1 MRFMA
6 LFPYK
11 IVHISSVFLCFLPSF
26 LASSQPRISSQFF
39 DRSKVGLIYIR
50 PGLSSIIQ
58 FPCEIDE
65 AKVGLKSSLDVQ
77 ISKTLKSEL
86 VLSARTNLADPT
98 NLIVRCS
105 HGLFVFDVI
114 ANQKNHQDVIR
125 ILGGTKGPV
134 FFDNPYPQMDQ
145 NSKNQDESKIKNHFQ
160 AKGKS
165 PISAEIKRSPS
176 LSEILKKTAKPMGQV
191 SIPLEENN
199 QTPVPPS
206 NTNSSAQLVQKTKT
220 PIKEGQD

>member
-1 MRFMA
+1 MA
-6 LFPYK
+6 LFPY
-11 IVHISSVFLCFLPSF
+11 IFVHISLVFMGFLPSF
-26 LASSQPRISSQFF
+26 WASSQPRISSQFF

-50 PGLSSIIQ
+50 PGLSSLIQ

-86 VLSARTNLADPT
+86 VLSARTNLSDPT

-114 ANQKNHQDVIR
+114 ANQRNHQDVIR

-134 FFDNPYPQMDQ
+134 FFEKPYAQTDQ
-145 NSKNQDESKIKNHFQ
+145 NGEPQDGSKIKNQFQ

-165 PISAEIKRSPS
+165 PGGGEIKISPS
-176 LSEILKKTAKPMGQV
+176 LSEILKESAKPIGQV
-191 SIPLEENN
+191 LIPSEEKGKEL
-199 QTPVPPS
+199 VHPS
-206 NTNSSAQLVQKTKT
+206 KVSSSVQAIDKTQS
-220 PIKEGQD
+220 PAKEGQH

>member
-6 LFPYK
+6 LFPYRF
-11 IVHISSVFLCFLPSF
+11 VHISSVFMCFLPSF
-26 LASSQPRISSQFF
+26 WASSQPRISSQFF
-39 DRSKVGLIYIR
+39 DRSKVGAIYIR
-50 PGLSSIIQ
+50 PGLSSLIQ

-134 FFDNPYPQMDQ
+134 FFETPLDQMD
-145 NSKNQDESKIKNHFQ
+145 KNGERQDGSKIKNQFQ
-160 AKGKS
+160 AKDKG
-165 PISAEIKRSPS
+165 PTAAEIKRSPS
-176 LSEILKKTAKPMGQV
+176 LSEILKKTAKPIGQV
-191 SIPLEENN
+191 SIPSEEKD
-199 QTPVPPS
+199 QTLVPPS
-206 NTNSSAQLVQKTKT
+206 NTNWQSQSARKTPA
-220 PIKEGQD
+220 PIKEGQP

>member
-6 LFPYK
+6 LFPYRF
-11 IVHISSVFLCFLPSF
+11 VHISSVFMCFLSSF
-26 LASSQPRISSQFF
+26 WASSQPRISSQFF
-39 DRSKVGLIYIR
+39 DRSKVGVIYIR
-50 PGLSSIIQ
+50 PGLSSLIQ

-86 VLSARTNLADPT
+86 VLSARTNLSDPT

-134 FFDNPYPQMDQ
+134 FFEKSLDQMDQ
-145 NSKNQDESKIKNHFQ
+145 NGERQDGSK
-160 AKGKS
+160 
-165 PISAEIKRSPS
+165 IKRSPS
-176 LSEILKKTAKPMGQV
+176 LSEILKKTAKPIGRV
-191 SIPLEENN
+191 SIQSEERD
-199 QTPVPPS
+199 QILVPPS
-206 NTNSSAQLVQKTKT
+206 NTNSSAQLDKKTKA
-220 PIKEGQD
+220 PIKEGQP

>member
-1 MRFMA
+1 MIVSVRARKRAVSTA
-6 LFPYK
+6 L
-11 IVHISSVFLCFLPSF
+11 I
-26 LASSQPRISSQFF
+26 
-39 DRSKVGLIYIR
+39 IR
-50 PGLSSIIQ
+50 PGLSSLIQ

-86 VLSARTNLADPT
+86 VLSARTNLSDPT

-134 FFDNPYPQMDQ
+134 FFEKSLDQMDQ
-145 NSKNQDESKIKNHFQ
+145 NGERQDGSK
-160 AKGKS
+160 
-165 PISAEIKRSPS
+165 IKRSPS
-176 LSEILKKTAKPMGQV
+176 LSEILKKTAKPIGRV
-191 SIPLEENN
+191 SIQSEEKD
-199 QTPVPPS
+199 QILVHPS
-206 NTNSSAQLVQKTKT
+206 NTNSSAQLDKKTKA
-220 PIKEGQD
+220 PIKEGQP

>member
-6 LFPYK
+6 LFPYRF
-11 IVHISSVFLCFLPSF
+11 VHISSVFMCFLSSF
-26 LASSQPRISSQFF
+26 WASSQPRISSQFF
-39 DRSKVGLIYIR
+39 DRSKVGVIYIR
-50 PGLSSIIQ
+50 PGLSSLIQ

-86 VLSARTNLADPT
+86 VLSARTNLSDPT

-134 FFDNPYPQMDQ
+134 FFEKSLDQMDQ
-145 NSKNQDESKIKNHFQ
+145 NGERQDGSK
-160 AKGKS
+160 
-165 PISAEIKRSPS
+165 IKRSPS
-176 LSEILKKTAKPMGQV
+176 LSEILKKTAKPIGRV
-191 SIPLEENN
+191 SIQSEEKD
-199 QTPVPPS
+199 QILVHPS
-206 NTNSSAQLVQKTKT
+206 NTNSSAQLDKKTKAT
-220 PIKEGQD
+220 IKEGQP

>member
-86 VLSARTNLADPT
+86 VLSARTSLSDPT

-134 FFDNPYPQMDQ
+134 FFEKSLDQMDQ
-145 NSKNQDESKIKNHFQ
+145 HSENENGSKIKNQFQ
-160 AKGKS
+160 AKDKS
-165 PISAEIKRSPS
+165 HAGGEIKRSPS

-199 QTPVPPS
+199 QTLVPPS

>member
-1 MRFMA
+1 MA
-6 LFPYK
+6 LFPY
-11 IVHISSVFLCFLPSF
+11 IFVHISSVFMCFLPSF
-26 LASSQPRISSQFF
+26 WASSQPRISSQFF
-39 DRSKVGLIYIR
+39 DRSKVGVIYIR
-50 PGLSSIIQ
+50 PGLSSLIQ

-86 VLSARTNLADPT
+86 VLSARTNLSDPT

-134 FFDNPYPQMDQ
+134 FFEKPYAQTDQ
-145 NSKNQDESKIKNHFQ
+145 NGERQDGSKIKNQFQ
-160 AKGKS
+160 SKDKS
-165 PISAEIKRSPS
+165 PTAAEIKRSPS
-176 LSEILKKTAKPMGQV
+176 RSEILKKTAKPIGLVSTPSEEKGKELVPSSKITSSGQE
-191 SIPLEENN
+191 ID
-199 QTPVPPS
+199 
-206 NTNSSAQLVQKTKT
+206 KTQS
-220 PIKEGQD
+220 PEKEGQH

>member
-1 MRFMA
+1 MA
-6 LFPYK
+6 LFPYRF
-11 IVHISSVFLCFLPSF
+11 VHISSVFMCFLSSF
-26 LASSQPRISSQFF
+26 WASSQPRISSQFF
-39 DRSKVGLIYIR
+39 DRSKVGVIYIR
-50 PGLSSIIQ
+50 PGLSSLIQ

-86 VLSARTNLADPT
+86 VLSARTNLSDPT

-134 FFDNPYPQMDQ
+134 FFEKSLDQMDQ
-145 NSKNQDESKIKNHFQ
+145 NGERQDGSK
-160 AKGKS
+160 
-165 PISAEIKRSPS
+165 IKRSPS
-176 LSEILKKTAKPMGQV
+176 LSEILKKTAKPIGRV
-191 SIPLEENN
+191 SIQSEERD
-199 QTPVPPS
+199 QILVPPS
-206 NTNSSAQLVQKTKT
+206 NTNSSAQLDKKTKA
-220 PIKEGQD
+220 PIKEGQP

>member
-1 MRFMA
+1 MSFMA

-11 IVHISSVFLCFLPSF
+11 IVHISSVFMCFLPSF
-26 LASSQPRISSQFF
+26 RISSQPRISSQFF

-50 PGLSSIIQ
+50 PGLSSLIQ

-134 FFDNPYPQMDQ
+134 FFEKPYAQTDQ
-145 NSKNQDESKIKNHFQ
+145 NGEPQDGSKIKNQFQ

-165 PISAEIKRSPS
+165 PGGGEIKSSPS
-176 LSEILKKTAKPMGQV
+176 LSEILKKTAKPIGQV
-191 SIPLEENN
+191 LFPSEKKWKE
-199 QTPVPPS
+199 PVSPS
-206 NTNSSAQLVQKTKT
+206 KTNSSAQLGSKTRA
-220 PIKEGQD
+220 PIKEGQH